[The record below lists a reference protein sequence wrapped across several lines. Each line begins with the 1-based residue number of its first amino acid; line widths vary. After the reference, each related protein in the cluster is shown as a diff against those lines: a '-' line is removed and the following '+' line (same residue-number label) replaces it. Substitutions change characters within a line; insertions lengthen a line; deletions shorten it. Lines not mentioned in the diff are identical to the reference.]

1 MALDTPQ
8 DMAPTGAAAAGT
20 VSLKGQ
26 FDIAADQPVPGYDS
40 PPAVAYACTQAR
52 DPSRQLMALVCDPK
66 LPPRTDVIGPL
77 RRIDHNCLMKVLDW
91 GVVDWPLEGRRC
103 PVLVA
108 ERPHGQRVFR
118 ATDSEMRPMP
128 EELVMRLFLQP
139 MSQILAELQGQGQVH
154 RAIRPDNLF
163 YDDAQRSRIMLGE
176 CISTPP
182 ALTQPLAYETIEA
195 GMAVPAGRGEGTIAN
210 DIYAVG
216 ATAIALLIG
225 RQPCHDMSDEQIIES
240 KMQFGSY
247 TALVRRARVSLTMME
262 VLRGLLHDDPKER
275 WTVDD
280 LGMWIS
286 GRRLSPKQPGL
297 PTRAARGFVFMDKEH
312 LTARE
317 VAEGLSRHWD
327 KASEVVHDGSL
338 DAWLRRSLSDE
349 ERTEAVNT
357 AKSATVAG
365 EDSND
370 RITARVIIALDPWGP
385 IRYRDFR
392 ATVEGVGG
400 LFGAFV
406 DDQEARRLFVAVM
419 RGNLLP
425 FLVET
430 RGKPTPEH
438 VRQLTIYDK
447 ARSFM
452 DRMGM
457 GYGVERVAY
466 ELNPTLPCR
475 SPLFETDFVVAV
487 DELLPAYERLAVRGG
502 VGKGKLV
509 DRHVAA
515 FIAARFKGAIG
526 GELRDL
532 ENATDENL
540 PLVAS
545 VRLLSSV
552 QESQPGRSFPALC
565 EIAAGQLRP
574 AIQRFHSRRRRRA
587 VEGELAKVVRG
598 GRLADL
604 LDVIDNP
611 GALETDQR
619 SFDHAV
625 RVFART
631 LHELRQLQYE
641 RSNRGRIARDLGAWV
656 ASVISGF
663 VGVTATLA
671 IFIVA
676 LL

>member
-1 MALDTPQ
+1 MALDSPQ
-8 DMAPTGAAAAGT
+8 EAPQGGVAVGT
-20 VSLKGQ
+20 VSLRGQ
-26 FDIAADQPVPGYDS
+26 FDIAANQPLPGYDS
-40 PPAVAYACTQAR
+40 PPAMAYACTQTR
-52 DPSRQLMALVCDPK
+52 DPSRHLMALVCDPK
-66 LPPRTDVIGPL
+66 LPPRDDAISAL
-77 RRIDHNCLMKVLDW
+77 RRIDHGCMIKVLDW
-91 GVVDWPLEGRRC
+91 GAVDWPLEGRRC
-103 PVLVA
+103 PALIV
-108 ERPHGQRVFR
+108 ERPQGQRVFR
-118 ATDSEMRPMP
+118 ATDTDNRPLP

-139 MSQILAELQGQGQVH
+139 MSQILAELQAQGQVH
-154 RAIRPDNLF
+154 RAIQPDNLF
-163 YDDAQRSRIMLGE
+163 YDDAQRTRILLGE
-176 CISTPP
+176 CVSAPV
-182 ALTQPLAYETIEA
+182 ALTQPVAYETIEA

-210 DIYAVG
+210 DVYAVG

-225 RQPCHDMSDEQIIES
+225 RPPCHDMRDDEIIDS
-240 KMQFGSY
+240 KMQYGSY

-280 LGMWIS
+280 LAMWIS
-286 GRRLSPKQPGL
+286 GRRLSPKPPGL
-297 PTRAARGFVFMDKEH
+297 PTRAARGFVFMGKEH
-312 LTARE
+312 LTARDL
-317 VAEGLSRHWD
+317 AEGLSRNWD
-327 KASEVVHDGSL
+327 KAGEAINDGSL

-357 AKSATVAG
+357 AKAVSLVGDDA
-365 EDSND
+365 ND
-370 RITARVIIALDPWGP
+370 RITARVIVALDPFGP

-406 DDQEARRLFVAVM
+406 DDQEARRLFVGVM
-419 RGNLLP
+419 RSNLLQ

-452 DRMGM
+452 DRTGM

-466 ELNPTLPCR
+466 ELNPTMPCR
-475 SPLFETDFVVAV
+475 SPLFETDFVVAI
-487 DELLPAYERLAVRGG
+487 DELLPAYERLAERGG
-502 VGKGKLV
+502 VGKSKLV

-515 FIAARFKGAIG
+515 FIAARFKGNIG

-540 PLVAS
+540 PLVAA
-545 VRLLSSV
+545 VRLLASI
-552 QESQPGRSFPALC
+552 QDSQSNRPFPILC
-565 EIAAGQLRP
+565 ELAAAQLRP
-574 AIQRFHSRRRRRA
+574 TIQRFHSRRRRRA
-587 VEGELAKVVRG
+587 VEGELAKVVRA
-598 GRLADL
+598 GRLGDL

-611 GALETDQR
+611 TALDVDQR

-625 RVFART
+625 RLFGRT

-641 RSNRGRIARDLGAWV
+641 RTNRGRIARDLGAWV
-656 ASVISGF
+656 ASMISGF
-663 VGVTATLA
+663 IGVVATLA
-671 IFIVA
+671 ICIIA

>member
-8 DMAPTGAAAAGT
+8 EAAQSGAVPGT
-20 VSLKGQ
+20 VSLRGQ
-26 FDIAADQPVPGYDS
+26 FDISADQPLPGYDS
-40 PPAVAYACTQAR
+40 PPAMAYACSQTR
-52 DPSRQLMALVCDPK
+52 DLSRHLMALVCDPK
-66 LPPRTDVIGPL
+66 LPPRTDVIPAL
-77 RRIDHNCLMKVLDW
+77 RRIDHGCMVKVLDW

-103 PVLVA
+103 PVLIV
-108 ERPHGQRVFR
+108 ERPQGQRVFR
-118 ATDSEMRPMP
+118 ATDTETKPLP

-139 MSQILAELQGQGQVH
+139 MAQILAEIQAQGQVH

-163 YDDAQRSRIMLGE
+163 YDDAQRSRILLGE

-182 ALTQPLAYETIEA
+182 ALTQPVAYETIEA

-210 DIYAVG
+210 DLYAIG

-225 RQPCHDMSDEQIIES
+225 RAPCHDMRDDEIIDS
-240 KMQFGSY
+240 KMQYGSY

-280 LGMWIS
+280 LNMWIS
-286 GRRLSPKQPGL
+286 GRRLSPKPPGL
-297 PTRAARGFVFMDKEH
+297 PTRAARGFVFMGKEH

-317 VAEGLSRHWD
+317 VAEGMSRHWD
-327 KASEVVHDGSL
+327 KAAEAIHDGSL

-357 AKSATVAG
+357 AKTVSVVGDDA
-365 EDSND
+365 ND
-370 RITARVIIALDPWGP
+370 RITARVIIALDPFGP
-385 IRYRDFR
+385 VRYRDFR
-392 ATVEGVGG
+392 ATVEGVGN

-406 DDQEARRLFVAVM
+406 DDQEARRLFVGVM

-438 VRQLTIYDK
+438 VRQLTLYDK

-466 ELNPTLPCR
+466 ELNPTMPCR

-487 DELLPAYERLAVRGG
+487 DELLPAYERLAERGG
-502 VGKGKLV
+502 IGKSRLV
-509 DRHVAA
+509 DRHIAA

-532 ENATDENL
+532 ENATDENV
-540 PLVAS
+540 PLVAA
-545 VRLLSSV
+545 VRLLSAI
-552 QESQPGRSFPALC
+552 QDSQPNRSFPALC
-565 EIAAGQLRP
+565 ELAAAQLRP
-574 AIQRFHSRRRRRA
+574 TIQRFHSRRRRRG
-587 VEGELAKVVRG
+587 VEGEMVKVVRA
-598 GRLADL
+598 GRLGDL
-604 LDVIDNP
+604 LEVIDNP
-611 GALETDQR
+611 MALESDQR

-625 RVFART
+625 RLFSRS

-641 RSNRGRIARDLGAWV
+641 RTNRGRIARDLGAWV
-656 ASVISGF
+656 ASLISGF
-663 VGVTATLA
+663 VGITATLT
-671 IFIVA
+671 ICIIA